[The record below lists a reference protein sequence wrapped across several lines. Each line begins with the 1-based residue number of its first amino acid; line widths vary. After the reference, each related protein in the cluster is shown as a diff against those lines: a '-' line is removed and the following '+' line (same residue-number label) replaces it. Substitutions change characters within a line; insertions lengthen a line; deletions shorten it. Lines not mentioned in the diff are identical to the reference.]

1 LIRRLH
7 RATSRD
13 AQRSSEADQPPR
25 CITARRRLPTSPA
38 GVNVKREKD
47 LHRYFRI
54 LGQQKRCLSPS
65 TGTSATG
72 GRGLGG
78 SDDIT
83 DPMVR
88 DRGCISGRLRRF
100 NLGKKPTI
108 FGQFGQSHGSSRTRR
123 WRHAARG
130 DERSMSLTTVT
141 CRMGGIGGARRG
153 ANVHFLKIDESFTR
167 ELLPVRG
174 ASGRAAGRER
184 RKGISSV
191 FWRIWRICRFYR
203 S

>member
-1 LIRRLH
+1 
-7 RATSRD
+7 
-13 AQRSSEADQPPR
+13 
-25 CITARRRLPTSPA
+25 
-38 GVNVKREKD
+38 VKRICTVTFGFWAN
-47 LHRYFRI
+47 R
-54 LGQQKRCLSPS
+54 KRCLSPS

-72 GRGLGG
+72 GRGLVG

-191 FWRIWRICRFYR
+191 FWRIWGFVVFTVLYTEPKSGNDRKQRNPRRIRDAILTPF
-203 S
+203 